1 MWSDASANKNWNAL
15 QVPTASAFCPPTIV
29 GWPIKWG
36 GDLEK
41 LIDDNVEL
49 IPASEKEAQLQLK
62 IAVESNI
69 QAERKDTEKQL
80 K

>member
-1 MWSDASANKNWNAL
+1 MAN
-15 QVPTASAFCPPTIV
+15 QVGS
-29 GWPIKWG
+29 
-36 GDLEK
+36 DLEK

-49 IPASEKEAQLQLK
+49 IPAPEKEAQLQLK

-69 QAERKDTEKQL
+69 KAERKDTEKQL